1 MKKISS
7 KSTFFNKI
15 IFPVIWFGFLGI
27 FILIALT
34 GGSSDKSTM
43 MPGIIVSLI
52 MAIFGYFFMK
62 KLVFDLMDEVF
73 DDSISCLLIR
83 NKSTE
88 ERIDY
93 KSIKNISYSVITN
106 PPRVTLSLRTPCK
119 FGNEVSFIPQM
130 SWVPFKKSKDILEL
144 IDRVDKLRGG

>member
-1 MKKISS
+1 
-7 KSTFFNKI
+7 
-15 IFPVIWFGFLGI
+15 
-27 FILIALT
+27 
-34 GGSSDKSTM
+34 
-43 MPGIIVSLI
+43 
-52 MAIFGYFFMK
+52 MK